1 MVRKALLP
9 EAKFGNSC
17 RTELVR
23 YTNNGMKQ
31 LSKTIQK
38 LLVTLQSILIEAK
51 CSKILH

>member
-17 RTELVR
+17 RTELER

-38 LLVTLQSILIEAK
+38 RLVTL
-51 CSKILH
+51 